1 MAQNYNWCHI
11 FARTASELIS
21 AGMIAAALG
30 DVSRDLKVVGY
41 TAQIIFSTYFLGL
54 ATGLFVAAAFSEV
67 TSRKDT
73 WLFCNA
79 WWNSLCPLG
88 NSKALMI
95 AVRLVTETGASSG
108 IAVHINTKR
117 PISTSSST
125 DCCHSSKLTGPI
137 MADIPVLDPIFGGII
152 AQLVVWPWIF
162 WIKSIFDGF
171 ITLAGYCFIRESY
184 TPVLLRRKAKPEAM
198 STSSIERTF
207 TIRHW
212 QELLLQLSIG
222 LIRPFQ
228 ILIRRPVIQLITFIF
243 GVGFGIYTILILIF
257 AALYIERHSQSVSIS
272 ALHYISIDIGAIS
285 ASQIGDRIMDWLYR
299 RLSNKN
305 NNHGRPE
312 FRVPYSMDGAILMP
326 IEISWHGWVAEVTG
340 PWVLVD
346 IGASVFTLGNM
357 VFNQGILAH
366 QLDEFG
372 KYGVSENA
380 ASRVGSNIMGF
391 ILPISGPQLYD
402 NLGVGWDNPIG
413 LHMDRIRRSCL
424 FCIVLLG

>member
-1 MAQNYNWCHI
+1 
-11 FARTASELIS
+11 
-21 AGMIAAALG
+21 
-30 DVSRDLKVVGY
+30 
-41 TAQIIFSTYFLGL
+41 
-54 ATGLFVAAAFSEV
+54 
-67 TSRKDT
+67 
-73 WLFCNA
+73 
-79 WWNSLCPLG
+79 
-88 NSKALMI
+88 
-95 AVRLVTETGASSG
+95 
-108 IAVHINTKR
+108 
-117 PISTSSST
+117 
-125 DCCHSSKLTGPI
+125 
-137 MADIPVLDPIFGGII
+137 
-152 AQLVVWPWIF
+152 
-162 WIKSIFDGF
+162 
-171 ITLAGYCFIRESY
+171 
-184 TPVLLRRKAKPEAM
+184 M

-257 AALYIERHSQSVSIS
+257 DALYIELHSQSVSIS